1 MGIVSDML
9 DIVEGKVHFYLS
21 VGGKPAVEI
30 IVRNKEKEIVA
41 EIKNP
46 LLAVELG
53 IHQLAGGGKYDS
65 SILKNVKKAG
75 YKIKIK
81 YKMLEFEL

>member
-1 MGIVSDML
+1 MSLIT
-9 DIVEGKVHFYLS
+9 DILEIIEGKVHFYLS

-30 IVRNKEKEIVA
+30 IMKDKEIVA

-46 LLAVELG
+46 LLAIELG
-53 IHQLAGGGKYDS
+53 IQQLATKEKRDS
-65 SILKNVKKAG
+65 YVLQRVKDAG
-75 YKIKIK
+75 YKIKVK

>member
-1 MGIVSDML
+1 MGIASNFLEIMR
-9 DIVEGKVHFYLS
+9 GRVHFFIT
-21 VGGKPAVEI
+21 VGNVPAVEI
-30 IVRNKEKEIVA
+30 KIEGKEIIA

-53 IHQLAGGGKYDS
+53 IEEFIKSGP
-65 SILKNVKKAG
+65 KNKNLFKEIKKMG

-81 YKMLEFEL
+81 YKFLEVEI